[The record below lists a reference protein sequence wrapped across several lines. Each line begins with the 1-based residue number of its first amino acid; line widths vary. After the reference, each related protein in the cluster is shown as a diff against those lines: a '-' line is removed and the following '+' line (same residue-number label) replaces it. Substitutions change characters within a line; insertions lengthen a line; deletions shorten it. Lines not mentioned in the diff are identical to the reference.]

1 MYFCIDTSYTI
12 FYRFHALQTWAG
24 LALKDSSETE
34 TERAIQAKFREKYLE
49 TMLNICKKIYIESR
63 KSEIEKEGEEEVR
76 EEEGRGEGRAL
87 KKKAKKI
94 KFNQEEHTF
103 LWCRDTDRSTLWRTE
118 LFPEYKEIGK
128 TILVLEVSLVILTKI
143 FLVPL

>member
-49 TMLNICKKIYIESR
+49 TMLNICKKFILNLER
-63 KSEIEKEGEEEVR
+63 LK
-76 EEEGRGEGRAL
+76 L
-87 KKKAKKI
+87 KKKVRWKVGKKVGV
-94 KFNQEEHTF
+94 KAE
-103 LWCRDTDRSTLWRTE
+103 
-118 LFPEYKEIGK
+118 P
-128 TILVLEVSLVILTKI
+128 
-143 FLVPL
+143 

>member
-1 MYFCIDTSYTI
+1 MNLE
-12 FYRFHALQTWAG
+12 RVK
-24 LALKDSSETE
+24 LK
-34 TERAIQAKFREKYLE
+34 
-49 TMLNICKKIYIESR
+49 
-63 KSEIEKEGEEEVR
+63 GEEEVR
-76 EEEGRGEGRAL
+76 EEEGRGEGRDEGRGEGRAL

-118 LFPEYKEIGK
+118 LFPEYKGNRQND
-128 TILVLEVSLVILTKI
+128 TGVGSFFSDTCKI